1 MSDYRVEMKNV
12 HKSYG
17 DNDVVKGVNL
27 NVANNEVVVMIGAS
41 GAGKSTVLRMINGLE
56 TVTSGEILIDGEDI
70 AHKGTNINKVREK
83 IGMVF
88 QHFNLFPNM
97 SVMGNVTLAPTELG
111 IASKEE
117 AIKQAKAM
125 LEVVG
130 LTDKADA
137 MPAQLSGGQQQRV
150 AIARALTQTPTII
163 LADEPIASLDPQTTK
178 RVMDDLRRI
187 NQEMGITVVA
197 NLHSVEVAQ
206 AYATRIIGIRAGQ
219 KVFDGPVAE
228 ATDEII
234 ASIYSG
240 NEQEVS

>member
-150 AIARALTQTPTII
+150 AIARALAMHPDIM
-163 LADEPIASLDPQTTK
+163 LFDEPTSALDPDVLG
-178 RVMDDLRRI
+178 VMRRLAKQGMTMVI
-187 NQEMGITVVA
+187 VTHEMGFA
-197 NLHSVEVAQ
+197 KEVADRVVFFDNGTILEQ
-206 AYATRIIGIRAGQ
+206 GTPEDIFEHPKEERTKSFLN
-219 KVFDGPVAE
+219 KVLNA
-228 ATDEII
+228 
-234 ASIYSG
+234 
-240 NEQEVS
+240 